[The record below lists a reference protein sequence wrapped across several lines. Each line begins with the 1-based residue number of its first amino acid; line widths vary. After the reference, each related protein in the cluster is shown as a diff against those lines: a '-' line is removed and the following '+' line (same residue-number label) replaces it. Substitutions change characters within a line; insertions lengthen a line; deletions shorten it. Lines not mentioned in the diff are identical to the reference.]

1 MSGCD
6 YMKPKFSVACNARN
20 VEQMQWD
27 LAFMKPEEFMVA
39 YNMTIEN
46 YRKYIDDSTKF
57 NEE

>member
-6 YMKPKFSVACNARN
+6 YMKPTFSVACNSGK

-39 YNMTIEN
+39 YKLT
-46 YRKYIDDSTKF
+46 S
-57 NEE
+57 EEYEQLKAE